1 MSPVE
6 AIGVAVWC
14 FLVAL
19 AGGVVG
25 LVLGNLRLPVMLLLA
40 TSPAS
45 GGAANIAV
53 SGVAASA
60 ASIGHVRAGRINW
73 RLFAWMA
80 PPSVVGALAGGYLAG
95 EISESA
101 LLLAIAAVLLYSGLD
116 LLRWE
121 RPAPAAADASEPRRL
136 DVRAAVLSGLVIGLL
151 GGLVGLILGALRMP
165 ALLKLVGETP
175 SRAVGTNLTVGVL
188 VGIAGLLGHLPSA
201 APDWD
206 LLAVGAVA
214 SVPGALLGARLTGRL
229 SEQQLVRA
237 IGAALIVAGTAA
249 AVQGR
254 RLAIGVEPAVPH
266 RAASLHTPGA

>member
-95 EISESA
+95 EISESV
-101 LLLAIAAVLLYSGLD
+101 LLLAIAIVLLYSGLD

-121 RPAPAAADASEPRRL
+121 RPAPAAADASETRRL

-188 VGIAGLLGHLPSA
+188 VGIAGLIGHLPSA

-249 AVQGR
+249 AVQG
-254 RLAIGVEPAVPH
+254 L
-266 RAASLHTPGA
+266 T

>member
-40 TSPAS
+40 SSPAS

-101 LLLAIAAVLLYSGLD
+101 LLLAIAAVLLYSGAD

-121 RPAPAAADASEPRRL
+121 PAAPGATDISDRRRL

-165 ALLKLVGETP
+165 ALLKLVGEAP
-175 SRAVGTNLTVGVL
+175 SRAVGTNLTVGVV

-206 LLAVGAVA
+206 LLAVGAAA

-229 SEQQLVRA
+229 SERQLIRA

-249 AVQGR
+249 AVQ
-254 RLAIGVEPAVPH
+254 AVV
-266 RAASLHTPGA
+266 